1 MPTSFYSRQHYF
13 AIYVRWCGSR
23 QKFSRHSR
31 INPSVDIK
39 YIGEEL
45 VRGEKYLQQ
54 QDSHEPSENF

>member
-1 MPTSFYSRQHYF
+1 MLDDV
-13 AIYVRWCGSR
+13 VRG
-23 QKFSRHSR
+23 KIFSRHSR